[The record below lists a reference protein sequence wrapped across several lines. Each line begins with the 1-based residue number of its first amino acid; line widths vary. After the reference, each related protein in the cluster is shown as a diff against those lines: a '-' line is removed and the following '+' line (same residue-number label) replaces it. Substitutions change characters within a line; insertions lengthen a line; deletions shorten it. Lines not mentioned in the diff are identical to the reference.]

1 MKNKGGIMKNYL
13 GLILFTFISLFSS
26 FSNRPG
32 TGGMELEDIAVAM
45 KSGNAAQLSR
55 YFDNRVDITLPDKT
69 DNYSRAQAEMVI
81 RDFFSNNSVRNFEI
95 KYKGENSGSKY
106 CIGTLLTKNGNY
118 RTNLF
123 MKQKNDKQVLQEI
136 AFQSIE

>member
-1 MKNKGGIMKNYL
+1 MKIKGVIMKNYL
-13 GLILFTFISLFSS
+13 GLILLTCTFFFSS
-26 FSNRPG
+26 FSNRYDA
-32 TGGMELEDIAVAM
+32 GMELEDIAVAM

-55 YFDNRVDITLPDKT
+55 YFDNRVDITLPDKS

-81 RDFFSNNSVRNFEI
+81 RDFFTNNSVRNFEI

-106 CIGTLLTKNGNY
+106 CIGTLQTKNGNY

-123 MKQKNDKQVLQEI
+123 MKQKNNKQVLQEI

>member
-1 MKNKGGIMKNYL
+1 MKNYL
-13 GLILFTFISLFSS
+13 GLILLICTFFFSS
-26 FSNRPG
+26 FSTRFG
-32 TGGMELEDIAVAM
+32 TGMEIEDIAVAM

-55 YFDNRVDITLPDKT
+55 YFDNRVDITLPDKS

-81 RDFFSNNSVRNFEI
+81 RDFFTNNSVRNFEI

-123 MKQKNDKQVLQEI
+123 LKQKDNKQVLQEI

>member
-1 MKNKGGIMKNYL
+1 MKYKGVIMKNYL
-13 GLILFTFISLFSS
+13 GLILLTCAFFFSS
-26 FSNRPG
+26 FSNRLG
-32 TGGMELEDIAVAM
+32 KGMEIEDIAIAM

-55 YFDNRVDITLPDKT
+55 YFDNRVDITLPDKS

-81 RDFFSNNSVRNFEI
+81 RDFFTNNNVRNFEI

-106 CIGTLLTKNGNY
+106 CIGTLETKNGNY

-123 MKQKNDKQVLQEI
+123 LKQKNDKQVLQEI